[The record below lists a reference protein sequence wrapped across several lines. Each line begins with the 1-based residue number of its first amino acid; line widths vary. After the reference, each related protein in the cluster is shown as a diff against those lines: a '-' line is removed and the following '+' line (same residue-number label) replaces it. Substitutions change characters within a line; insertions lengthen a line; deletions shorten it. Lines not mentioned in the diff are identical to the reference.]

1 MSEIRVDTI
10 SEKTSANGVSIDSL
24 AIKDGKITNLMN
36 ATLSAADL
44 GVGLHIK
51 TGDSGGSANA
61 NADELILEGT
71 GSGSGVGMG
80 ILAATDGFGYIVF
93 GDSGG
98 NAQGGIQ
105 YHNNGDSMR
114 IYTNDSER
122 VRIDSSGKVGISTS
136 SPTTP
141 LTVNGIITHI
151 GGTASSTSDLT
162 TGGLHFHDSSTSDGN
177 IIPITFTPSATANR
191 ARAGMGFISQSQ
203 DGSAGF
209 AADIAFYTRG
219 AADGST
225 LGTSDERMRINKSG
239 NVGIGT
245 TSPARTLHVNSA
257 DANVASFEGHQG
269 EGLVISSATN
279 GQIDIIGYDDG
290 ASAYNKLVIRAN
302 GSGNNIEVNTD
313 GSVTM
318 PLQPAFQVRPSS
330 DQSVSPS
337 SWFTVAFG
345 SEIFDQNAD
354 FASNTFTAP
363 VTGKYFLTT
372 SIRIDAVDEQASYY
386 WCRII
391 TSNRDVYGS
400 LYDLDGLN
408 ADPDYWYLTASA
420 LCDMD
425 AGDTATVSFLQNLG
439 TTQVHIDGSATI
451 FSGYLV
457 C

>member
-1 MSEIRVDTI
+1 MLYTYRYRTFLKS
-10 SEKTSANGVSIDSL
+10 NGL
-24 AIKDGKITNLMN
+24 
-36 ATLSAADL
+36 
-44 GVGLHIK
+44 
-51 TGDSGGSANA
+51 
-61 NADELILEGT
+61 
-71 GSGSGVGMG
+71 
-80 ILAATDGFGYIVF
+80 
-93 GDSGG
+93 
-98 NAQGGIQ
+98 
-105 YHNNGDSMR
+105 
-114 IYTNDSER
+114 
-122 VRIDSSGKVGISTS
+122 
-136 SPTTP
+136 
-141 LTVNGIITHI
+141 
-151 GGTASSTSDLT
+151 
-162 TGGLHFHDSSTSDGN
+162 
-177 IIPITFTPSATANR
+177 
-191 ARAGMGFISQSQ
+191 
-203 DGSAGF
+203 
-209 AADIAFYTRG
+209 
-219 AADGST
+219 
-225 LGTSDERMRINKSG
+225 
-239 NVGIGT
+239 VGIGT
-245 TSPARTLHVNSA
+245 TQPARTFHVNSSNS
-257 DANVASFEGHQG
+257 NVASFEGHQG
-269 EGLVISSATN
+269 EGLVISSGTN

>member
-162 TGGLHFHDSSTSDGN
+162 TGGIHFHDSSTADGA
-177 IIPITFTPSATANR
+177 IMPITFTPSATANR
-191 ARAGMGFISQSQ
+191 ARAGIGFISQSQ

-225 LGTSDERMRINKSG
+225 LGTADERMRLDKSG
-239 NVGIGT
+239 ALILKGSNGDLNFAGNGNTITFNRNADNYITAAGGTSSNLVLNGQNRVVVQTNNTERMRIDSNGKVAIGT
-245 TSPARTLHVNSA
+245 ASEVQAFGDDRKSLTIRSESSGHYGVLQISGNADSDDQILGIVNFYNETTSCSRIDSTRVSNTS
-257 DANVASFEGHQG
+257 DANLRFWTAP
-269 EGLVISSATN
+269 SSGGIAERMR
-279 GQIDIIGYDDG
+279 IHSDG
-290 ASAYNKLVIRAN
+290 VVSASAGYC
-302 GSGNNIEVNTD
+302 
-313 GSVTM
+313 
-318 PLQPAFQVRPSS
+318 
-330 DQSVSPS
+330 
-337 SWFTVAFG
+337 SWRRH
-345 SEIFDQNAD
+345 S
-354 FASNTFTAP
+354 
-363 VTGKYFLTT
+363 
-372 SIRIDAVDEQASYY
+372 
-386 WCRII
+386 
-391 TSNRDVYGS
+391 
-400 LYDLDGLN
+400 
-408 ADPDYWYLTASA
+408 
-420 LCDMD
+420 
-425 AGDTATVSFLQNLG
+425 
-439 TTQVHIDGSATI
+439 
-451 FSGYLV
+451 
-457 C
+457 